1 MRKLPN
7 QTQSR
12 IFNRRVALTG
22 LGQVALTMTLAG
34 RLYYLQVLEADKYK
48 LLADENRINLRLIPP
63 SRGLIYDRFG
73 LPLADNYPNYRAMLV
88 AEQTSDLARTLSDFA
103 ELVPLTERERAKIV
117 KELSRNRP
125 FTPIPVKED
134 LDWNQVSEVELNLPD
149 LPGISIEV
157 DQKRVYPFGGICAH
171 LLGYVSAPTETDL
184 QGDSDPLLSLPGIRI
199 GKNGLERQ
207 YESPL
212 RGQAGQSEL
221 EVNSVGRVVRELA
234 REEGTPGKDL
244 VTSLDVGLQQFVQQ
258 RISAEFSG
266 AAVVMDIYTGDI
278 LAMASTPTFDPA
290 AFYRGLTPAEWQQLT
305 SDQYRPLTNKAI
317 AGQFAP
323 GSTFKIATSIA
334 AQKVGVSPA
343 FNVFCPGYYQLGN
356 MRFHC
361 WRKQGHGHLDMPDAL
376 KNSCDVYF
384 YELARTIG
392 IDAIAAGARELGLGD
407 VSGLDLPGERP
418 GVIPDRAWKKAT
430 MGESWHQG
438 ETLINGIGQG
448 FVLATPLQLCVM
460 TARISNGGYAV
471 KPHLFK
477 QVEPAKAEGPSTYPK
492 MDLDESWLNVVR
504 DGMDRVCNGAHGT
517 AWNARI
523 PIPGMEMAGK
533 TGSAQVRRIS
543 MAERATGVRKNESLP
558 WKQRDHALF
567 VAFAPVHE
575 PRYACSVVIEHGGGG
590 AVYAG
595 PVARDIMIETQR
607 RDPARR
613 NPNNEGGRREMP

>member
-1 MRKLPN
+1 V
-7 QTQSR
+7 
-12 IFNRRVALTG
+12 FNRRTALMG
-22 LGQVALTMTLAG
+22 LGQAGLTAALVG
-34 RLYYLQVLEADKYK
+34 RLYYLQVVEADKYR

-88 AEQTSDLARTLSDFA
+88 AEQSPDLERTLADFA
-103 ELVPLTERERAKIV
+103 ELVPLTERERAKIM
-117 KELSRNRP
+117 KELQRNRP

-134 LDWNQVSEVELNLPD
+134 LDWDQVGGVEINLPD

-157 DQKRVYPFGGICAH
+157 DQKRFYPFGGTCAH
-171 LLGYVSAPTETDL
+171 LLGYVAAPTEKDL
-184 QGDSDPLLSLPGIRI
+184 ERDNDPLLSLPGVRI
-199 GKNGLERQ
+199 GKSGLERQ
-207 YESPL
+207 YEESL

-221 EVNSVGRVVRELA
+221 EVNSVGRVIRELA
-234 REEGTPGKDL
+234 RTEGTPGKDL
-244 VTSLDVGLQQFVQQ
+244 VTSLDIGLQQFVQQ
-258 RISAEFSG
+258 RLSGEFSG
-266 AAVVMDIYTGDI
+266 AAVIMDIYNGDV
-278 LAMASTPTFDPA
+278 LAMVSTPTYDPA
-290 AFYRGLTPAEWQQLT
+290 AFYRGLTQAEWQALT
-305 SDQYRPLTNKAI
+305 SDQYHPLTNKAI
-317 AGQFAP
+317 AGQFPP

-334 AQKVGVSPA
+334 ALKVGVSPS

-361 WRKQGHGHLDMPDAL
+361 WRKAGHGHLDMPGAL
-376 KNSCDVYF
+376 QNSCDVYF
-384 YELARTIG
+384 YELARVIG
-392 IDAIAAGARELGLGD
+392 IDALAVGARELGLGD

-430 MGESWHQG
+430 LGESWHQG

-460 TARISNGGYAV
+460 TSRVANGGYAV
-471 KPHLFK
+471 KPHLYRAADL
-477 QVEPAKAEGPSTYPK
+477 QKADGPSPYPK
-492 MDLDESWLNVVR
+492 MDLDDAWLQTVR
-504 DGMDRVCNGAHGT
+504 DGMDRVCNNPRGT
-517 AWNARI
+517 AYHARI

-543 MAERATGVRKNESLP
+543 MAERAVGVRKNEDLP
-558 WKQRDHALF
+558 WKERDHALF

-590 AVYAG
+590 ALYAG
-595 PVARDIMIETQR
+595 PICRDMLIETQR

-613 NPNNEGGRREMP
+613 NPNSEGGRREMP